1 MAQGQLCKHNVFQ
14 ARFPSTPKSTR
25 FAKVPRKST
34 GHKPSVRWWSEPLL
48 GLLKCGTTSRLA
60 PLPKLAN
67 LGCNLA
73 GLSVLVEPKS
83 YEQEWGATRG
93 KTVEKLGSQNCHHI
107 PTPKSQRNLADTVY
121 PVSVQ
126 SCQIRAPGT
135 RGGRDQA
142 QRKFGRAGGGKPPGP
157 EVPRDIARTGNSHAG
172 TQGLKLALNVSAGQD
187 CKGRGRGLEI

>member
-1 MAQGQLCKHNVFQ
+1 MAQGHLCKHNVFQ

-93 KTVEKLGSQNCHHI
+93 KTCKPSKQLGSQNCHHI
-107 PTPKSQRNLADTVY
+107 PTPKSQKNLADAVY

-126 SCQIRAPGT
+126 SCQIWAPGT
-135 RGGRDQA
+135 GGGQDQAKRIYGRSGGRKA
-142 QRKFGRAGGGKPPGP
+142 PRSRGASGHRKNWQLTRRHTRPEAGVERQCRPG
-157 EVPRDIARTGNSHAG
+157 
-172 TQGLKLALNVSAGQD
+172 L
-187 CKGRGRGLEI
+187 

>member
-1 MAQGQLCKHNVFQ
+1 MRIAQGQLRKRNVFQ

-48 GLLKCGTTSRLA
+48 GLLKCETTSGLA

-93 KTVEKLGSQNCHHI
+93 KACKPSKMGQPKLSPHSNSEVAEEPSGYCVSSFRTELPDKGPRNTGRTGPGPAKI
-107 PTPKSQRNLADTVY
+107 WKS
-121 PVSVQ
+121 
-126 SCQIRAPGT
+126 
-135 RGGRDQA
+135 GGRKA
-142 QRKFGRAGGGKPPGP
+142 
-157 EVPRDIARTGNSHAG
+157 PRSRGHPRTTAN
-172 TQGLKLALNVSAGQD
+172 
-187 CKGRGRGLEI
+187 E